1 MAWAKH
7 VWRLTRRNER
17 TWDIEGEGGRIQ
29 PDRMNPDDH
38 DLKAEGNG
46 KPNVGF
52 VVCVWPRLSE
62 TFILNEVIGLERLGA
77 RLHIF
82 SIKEPKDQ
90 LVHARVSD
98 VRAPVTYL
106 SMERNKKA
114 IWLAN
119 IRLFRRRPVRYIRTL
134 LKAMGYGRLRVLRR
148 FFQAS
153 YLAEILLREPLTYL
167 HAHFAHTSAI
177 VGMFTHLLTGIPY
190 GFSAHA
196 KDIYV
201 ETPPDLLRAE
211 VQSAEAV
218 ITCTEHNRR
227 YLSSEIGAPGN
238 RKIHCIYHGIDL
250 SQFKFCPRG
259 PGAEPPVILSV
270 GRLIEKKGLRDLIL
284 AADILRQ
291 RGRRFQV
298 EIVGN
303 GPLRQS
309 LEAQVR
315 QLGLSDQLR
324 FLGPLSHEMVCRI
337 YQRVCVFA
345 LPCVVAADGD
355 RDGIPNV
362 LLEAMA
368 SGVPVVSTPISGIPE
383 IIRSEVEGLLVPPNN
398 PAKLADALDRLL
410 DSPELRERLA
420 LAARSK
426 IETCF
431 SIERNSARLL
441 SVFEQVGRLQM
452 LQSACLRGERAP
464 RLRTEALSRGAD
476 LPSPGPLGRTDE
488 LEKGTPDDP
497 FFPIASPP
505 FAKSNDAVNTGKGND

>member
-1 MAWAKH
+1 MAWDKH
-7 VWRLTRRNER
+7 VWRHTQRNER
-17 TWDIEGEGGRIQ
+17 TWDSEGECERVQ
-29 PDRMNPDDH
+29 PDWINPDDH
-38 DLKAEGNG
+38 DVKAERNE
-46 KPNVGF
+46 KPNVGY

-90 LVHARVSD
+90 LVQAKVMD
-98 VRAPVTYL
+98 VRAPVTCL
-106 SMERNKKA
+106 SIERNKKA

-119 IRLFRRRPVRYIRTL
+119 LRLFWRRPIRYSRTL
-134 LKAMGYGRLRVLRR
+134 LEAIGYGRLRVLRR

-177 VGMFTHLLTGIPY
+177 VCMFTHRLIGIPY

-201 ETPPDLLRAE
+201 ETPPELLRAE

-218 ITCTEHNRR
+218 FTCTEHNRR
-227 YLSSEIGAPGN
+227 YISSQIGTPDN
-238 RKIHCIYHGIDL
+238 RKLHCVYHGIDL
-250 SQFKFCPRG
+250 SQFKFCGSRG
-259 PGAEPPVILSV
+259 LGAQPPVILSV
-270 GRLIEKKGLRDLIL
+270 GRLIEKKGLRNLIL

-291 RGRRFQV
+291 HGRRFQV

-309 LEAQVR
+309 LEAQVI
-315 QLGLSDQLR
+315 QLGLSDHIR
-324 FLGPLSHEMVCRI
+324 FLGPLSHEMLCRI
-337 YQRVCVFA
+337 YQRVCLFA

-383 IIRSEVEGLLVPPNN
+383 VIRSEVEGLLVPPNN
-398 PAKLADALDRLL
+398 PGKLADALDRLL

-431 SIERNSARLL
+431 SIERNSARFL
-441 SVFEQVGRLQM
+441 SLFEQVGRLQM
-452 LQSACLRGERAP
+452 LPAARLRGERAP
-464 RLRTEALSRGAD
+464 HLRVD
-476 LPSPGPLGRTDE
+476 LPSVDPLSRTDE

-497 FFPIASPP
+497 FFQITSPRI
-505 FAKSNDAVNTGKGND
+505 AKSNNALNTEKGNV